1 MRELSEDSLIE
12 DVERRMVDR
21 YDDLTAAE
29 VIAMVRQARSR
40 FADSRV
46 RDFVPLLV
54 ERHTRQR
61 LDSTPRASS
70 VPIEVR

>member
-1 MRELSEDSLIE
+1 MRELTEDSLIQ

-21 YDDLTAAE
+21 YGDVPAVE
-29 VIAMVRQARSR
+29 VIAMVRQAHSR

-54 ERHTRQR
+54 ERQTRRQLSSMR
-61 LDSTPRASS
+61 RASS
-70 VPIEVR
+70 VPTEAR